1 MNYAAM
7 PGKLHRSND
16 DQKKKKKKRRRRR
29 KKKYILPYVCIVY
42 PNHLLQQR
50 LERDL
55 VQNIP
60 SVIGRAY
67 RAEAILFK
75 GEPNQRFRNES
86 LAP

>member
-7 PGKLHRSND
+7 SGKLHRSND
-16 DQKKKKKKRRRRR
+16 DQK

-67 RAEAILFK
+67 RAEAVLFK
-75 GEPNQRFRNES
+75 GEPNQRF
-86 LAP
+86 